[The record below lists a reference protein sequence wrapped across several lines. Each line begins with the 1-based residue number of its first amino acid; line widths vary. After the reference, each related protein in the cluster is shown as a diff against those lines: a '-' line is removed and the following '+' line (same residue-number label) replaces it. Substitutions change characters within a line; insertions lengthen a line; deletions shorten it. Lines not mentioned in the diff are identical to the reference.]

1 MIGEE
6 LFEAASEVLSLC
18 NRHRFKLVTAES
30 CTGGMIAAAFTATSG
45 SSVVFDRGYVTYS
58 NRAKID
64 DIGVPAELI
73 EEHGAVSEHVA
84 RAMAEG
90 AIKTAGVDIGLAVT
104 GVAGPTGGTLQKPVG
119 LVHIAV
125 AHRDGKC
132 LHRECRYG
140 PIGRGEVR
148 RLSALATLALAK
160 ELLSRF

>member
-30 CTGGMIAAAFTATSG
+30 CTGGMIAAAFTTTSG

-73 EEHGAVSEHVA
+73 DEHGAVSEPVA
-84 RAMAEG
+84 RAMAEN

-104 GVAGPTGGTLQKPVG
+104 GIAGPTGGTPQKPVG

-125 AHRDGKC
+125 AHRGGKC

-160 ELLSRF
+160 ELLSQF

>member
-6 LFEAASEVLSLC
+6 LFEAASEVLNLC
-18 NRHRFKLVTAES
+18 NRHRFKLATAES
-30 CTGGMIAAAFTATSG
+30 CTGGMIAAAFTTMSG

-64 DIGVPAELI
+64 DIGVPAKLI
-73 EEHGAVSEHVA
+73 EKHGAVSEAVA
-84 RAMAEG
+84 CAMAEG
-90 AIKTAGVDIGLAVT
+90 AIKTAEVDIALAVT
-104 GVAGPTGGTLQKPVG
+104 GVAGPTGGTPQKPVG

-125 AHRDGKC
+125 AHRSGQC

-160 ELLSRF
+160 ELLLQF